1 MSFDPKPLVNGPVM
15 GQTSTM
21 ASRLKGDL
29 PIRRVDWQSSPNRK
43 LTYRTEDRTSDLVAV
58 LSAAEELVGAPDVDT
73 LLRRTVEIARDTIG
87 LERVSIYLEDE
98 QGRVM
103 RGTWGTDLAG
113 TTTDERQYA
122 YAKGEPEEKAH
133 TVHQEGKGRWL
144 VLDDA
149 ALMLSED
156 GESHMIKRGWLCLTP
171 IRSLRGPIGLLFND
185 AARTGAAVDVAKQEL
200 TALLCSL
207 AANIIERKR
216 AEELLL
222 ERAMFDDCTG
232 LPSQALFLDRLH
244 RRSLQADRDES
255 YAVATLSLDRWTTI
269 SESYSPHFH
278 EALLSTVAGRL
289 QACLR
294 ASDTICRLSNNE
306 FAILVDPVASED
318 EASNLLENVLKE
330 LSKALHVEGETIHTT
345 ASVGFS
351 LQHAGE
357 QRPADEQLQ
366 DARAAL
372 VRSRT
377 QTPGRVAAF
386 QPADR
391 DHLLSGHRLENELHA
406 AVENGDFILHYQPI
420 VSLNGGELHGFESL
434 IRWVH
439 ATKGVIHPGMF
450 IPLAEENGLIVPI
463 GEWALAESCR
473 QASQWRKDL
482 GGRASGMSIS
492 VNLSVRQFGQR
503 DLFDRIERILDRSG
517 MPPRL
522 LHLEVTE
529 SAVMEDPEH
538 ARAVLSRLK
547 SLGVLLSLDDFGTG
561 FSSLSYLT
569 RLPLDA
575 LKIDRSFVIRLGQDA
590 RTEAVVR
597 AVCDLSR
604 DLGMEVIAEGV
615 ETQLQLDALRSF
627 SCQYVQGF
635 LVSKP
640 LDPDDAGK
648 LLGSGGAEPVPDP
661 TRRFTRRMPILEVD
675 A

>member
-1 MSFDPKPLVNGPVM
+1 MP
-15 GQTSTM
+15 
-21 ASRLKGDL
+21 SRTKGDL
-29 PIRRVDWQSSPNRK
+29 PIRRVDWNSSPTRK
-43 LTYRTEDRTSDLVAV
+43 LTFRTEDRTSDLIA
-58 LSAAEELVGAPDVDT
+58 LLAAAEELVGATDVDM

-98 QGRVM
+98 SGRVM

-113 TTTDERQYA
+113 VTTDERQYA

-156 GESHMIKRGWLCLTP
+156 GESHMIRRGWLCLTP

-185 AARTGAAVDVAKQEL
+185 AARTGGAIDVAKQEL
-200 TALLCSL
+200 TAVLCSL

-244 RRSLQADRDES
+244 RRGLQTEREEA

-278 EALLSTVAGRL
+278 EALLSMVAARL

-306 FAILVDPVASED
+306 FAFLLDPIGSGG
-318 EASNLLENVLKE
+318 EAQSLLENVLQE

-345 ASVGFS
+345 ASAGFA
-351 LQHAGE
+351 LQLPGHAGTAE
-357 QRPADEQLQ
+357 EQLQ
-366 DARAAL
+366 NARAAL

-377 QTPGRVAAF
+377 QTPGRVALF
-386 QPADR
+386 QVSDR
-391 DHLLSGHRLENELHA
+391 DHLLTGYRLENELHK
-406 AVENGDFILHYQPI
+406 AVENHDFILHYQPI
-420 VSLNGGELHGFESL
+420 VSLATSELHGFESL
-434 IRWVH
+434 IRWIH
-439 ATKGVIHPGMF
+439 TTKGIIHPGMF
-450 IPLAEENGLIVPI
+450 IPLAEENGLISPI
-463 GEWALAESCR
+463 GEWVLAEACR

-482 GGRASGMSIS
+482 GGRASGMSLS
-492 VNLSVRQFGQR
+492 VNLSVRQFAQP
-503 DLFDRIERILDRSG
+503 DLVDRIERILDRSG

-538 ARAVLSRLK
+538 ARAILSRLK
-547 SLGVLLSLDDFGTG
+547 SLGVFLSLDDFGTG
-561 FSSLSYLT
+561 FSSLAYLT
-569 RLPLDA
+569 RLPLDS

-615 ETQLQLDALRSF
+615 ETPLQLEALRSF
-627 SCQYVQGF
+627 ACQYVQGF

-640 LDPDDAGK
+640 LDPEEAGN
-648 LLGSGGAEPVPDP
+648 LLAMGSGEPSPD
-661 TRRFTRRMPILEVD
+661 TRRVTRRMPILDVD
-675 A
+675 APPPI

>member
-1 MSFDPKPLVNGPVM
+1 
-15 GQTSTM
+15 M
-21 ASRLKGDL
+21 ASRLIGEH
-29 PIRRVDWQSSPNRK
+29 PIRRLDWHSSPTRK
-43 LTYRTEDRTSDLVAV
+43 LTYLIEDRTSDLVAV
-58 LSAAEELVGAPDVDT
+58 LAAAEELVGAPDVNT
-73 LLRRTVEIARDTIG
+73 LLLRTVEIARDTIG

-98 QGRVM
+98 AGRVM
-103 RGTWGTDLAG
+103 HGTWGTDLSG

-122 YAKGEPEEKAH
+122 YTKGEPEEKAQSVYH
-133 TVHQEGKGRWL
+133 EGGRWL

-156 GESHMIKRGWLCLTP
+156 GESHMIKRGWLCLTS

-185 AARTGAAVDVAKQEL
+185 AARTGAPIDIAKQEL
-200 TALLCSL
+200 TAVLCSL

-232 LPSQALFLDRLH
+232 LPSQALFLDRLQ
-244 RRSLQADRDES
+244 RRSHQSDHEEA

-269 SESYSPHFH
+269 SENYSPHFH
-278 EALLSTVAGRL
+278 EALLSMVASRL
-289 QACLR
+289 LACLR
-294 ASDTICRLSNNE
+294 PGDTICRLSNNE
-306 FAILVDPVASED
+306 FAFLIDPIPSEED
-318 EASNLLENVLKE
+318 VKSLLENVLKE
-330 LSKALHVEGETIHTT
+330 LSKAMHVEGETIHTT
-345 ASVGFS
+345 ATAGFS
-351 LQHAGE
+351 LQLPGQNIAAE
-357 QRPADEQLQ
+357 EQLQ
-366 DARAAL
+366 NARAAL

-377 QTPGRVAAF
+377 QTPGRVATF
-386 QPADR
+386 QPSDR
-391 DHLLSGHRLENELHA
+391 EHLMTGYRLENELHK
-406 AVENGDFILHYQPI
+406 AVENNEFLLHYQPI
-420 VSLNGGELHGFESL
+420 VSLSSGELHGFESL
-434 IRWVH
+434 IRWDH
-439 ATKGVIHPGMF
+439 PTKGLIHPGLF
-450 IPLAEENGLIVPI
+450 IPLAEENGLISPI
-463 GEWALAESCR
+463 GEWALSETCR

-482 GGRASGMSIS
+482 GGRASGMSLS
-492 VNLSVRQFGQR
+492 VNLSVRQFAQP
-503 DLFDRIERILDRSG
+503 DLVDRIERTLDRSG

-538 ARAVLSRLK
+538 ARAILSRLK
-547 SLGVLLSLDDFGTG
+547 SLGVMLSLDDFGTG

-597 AVCDLSR
+597 AVCDLSH

-615 ETQLQLDALRSF
+615 ETQAQLDTLRSF

-640 LDPDDAGK
+640 LDPEEAGK
-648 LLGSGGAEPVPDP
+648 LLGAAGDGSGDS
-661 TRRFTRRMPILEVD
+661 TRRFTRRMPILEVEN
-675 A
+675 